1 MPDLRSEDEQLI
13 EAIRKGDVEQIR
25 KLIENGADEALL
37 TTANSND
44 KLDEDKTARLLAA
57 LSLSDQP

>member
-25 KLIENGADEALL
+25 ELIENGADEALL
-37 TTANSND
+37 TTANSNE
-44 KLDEDKTARLLAA
+44 KIDEDKTARLLAA